1 MLRMVPLPNCDG
13 GGTGALDALD
23 GANSAMRALF
33 TFATRSVRV
42 LALIGSVG
50 TVAMMLHI
58 CFDVALRDVFRISLD
73 TTPEVV
79 ARYYMVI
86 VAFLPLAWL
95 ERRNGMIS
103 VELLE
108 WALGRRARQ
117 LSDILV
123 ALFSALVYGVLA
135 WTTARSAL
143 QHFEVGTFVEFTDWK
158 MPVWHSY
165 FLPPLGFVLAAVVCL
180 LKAAESV
187 VHPDTSHHPEPLA

>member
-1 MLRMVPLPNCDG
+1 MI
-13 GGTGALDALD
+13 
-23 GANSAMRALF
+23 ALF
-33 TFATRSVRV
+33 TFAKRSVRI

-50 TVAMMLHI
+50 TVAMMFHI
-58 CFDVALRDVFRISLD
+58 CVDVVLRDFFHISIV

-95 ERRNGMIS
+95 ETRNGMVS

-117 LSDILV
+117 LSDIFV
-123 ALFSALVYGVLA
+123 ALFSVLIYGVLA
-135 WTTARSAL
+135 WTTAKTAL
-143 QHFEVGTFVEFTDWK
+143 QQFHVGTYVEFTNFR

-165 FLPPLGFVLAAVVCL
+165 FLPPLGFVLAGIVCL
-180 LKAAESV
+180 LRALELAV
-187 VHPDTSHHPEPLA
+187 LPDFSHQPERQS